1 MIVFQKISIRSMF
14 RSISYI
20 WTWEILI
27 YLFCY
32 IAITHEKSCARENSR
47 VVAKVVRERVF
58 PVFEAHKMSLTSNC
72 LFSLDRDMYSLQE
85 NHKVLDP
92 PSRWTCNFC
101 GKAFVSEYFLDR
113 HFENRHMD
121 QIQTDDA
128 ICLADVCDIF
138 RCDIISGAS
147 HPDYW
152 DIALCMEDDMEEL
165 FAQCKTIVED
175 CVPSGPSKNETDIV
189 KSQGMENLCSF
200 LTCSKF
206 WNTPYQQEENSH
218 TALYIVLTTMTCFG
232 IVVYNFVFYN
242 YFYSDLVET
251 NYDVT
256 PKPKHKIK
264 KFNHDIAYGDSTRLR
279 LSAD

>member
-1 MIVFQKISIRSMF
+1 MQR
-14 RSISYI
+14 I
-20 WTWEILI
+20 WTYLI
-27 YLFCY
+27 FFFCF
-32 IAITHEKSCARENSR
+32 ISLSLEKMCARENSR
-47 VVAKVVRERVF
+47 TVAKVVKERII
-58 PVFEAHKMSLTSNC
+58 PVFSSLKMSIGSEC
-72 LFSLDRDMYSLQE
+72 RFSLDRDMYSIQE
-85 NHKVLDP
+85 RNKVLEGP
-92 PSRWTCNFC
+92 NRWTCNFC

-121 QIQTDDA
+121 QMRTDDA

-147 HPDYW
+147 QPDYW

-175 CVPSGPSKNETDIV
+175 CIPPGHTKNESETV
-189 KSQGMENLCSF
+189 KGQVMENVCSF

-206 WNTPYQQEENSH
+206 WNTPYQQEENSY

-251 NYDVT
+251 NFDVT
-256 PKPKHKIK
+256 AKPKHRFK
-264 KFNHDIAYGDSTRLR
+264 K
-279 LSAD
+279 LSPDRGYMDTAEIDLTDE